1 MSGINTDRATGKSR
15 GRGQQDD
22 VTRSTT
28 DSPDTGPESSSGGR
42 GRPRE
47 LRDPKRT
54 SMTLE
59 RDHVEFLDDTAAR
72 IKLGGGDKISRGA
85 ILRAVLDAL
94 MQSEED
100 FADANGAD
108 DVARILRDRLRD

>member
-1 MSGINTDRATGKSR
+1 MNGIDTDRAAGKSR
-15 GRGQQDD
+15 GRSQHDD

-28 DSPDTGPESSSGGR
+28 SSPEDSASSGGR
-42 GRPRE
+42 GRPKE

-72 IKLGGGDKISRGA
+72 IKLDGGEKVSRGA

-94 MQSEED
+94 MQSDAD
-100 FADANGAD
+100 FAEANSAD
-108 DVARILRDRLRD
+108 DVAQMLQKRLRG